1 MTHPMI
7 EEAARAID
15 PRAYRAWQSMYDFCI
30 SQGDSDAEA
39 KRHADASEGENIK
52 KAEDA
57 ALIACLI
64 AIKACENNQQGIV
77 DAEEGLLATYNEK
90 DFDMETKTLQ
100 FTRVTSAKQALLS
113 LRALSEQI
121 GEA

>member
-7 EEAARAID
+7 EEAVRA
-15 PRAYRAWQSMYDFCI
+15 AL
-30 SQGDSDAEA
+30 
-39 KRHADASEGENIK
+39 KSEGWSASSI
-52 KAEDA
+52 AEMERTKDNDWKVA
-57 ALIACLI
+57 VKFAITSCRI

-77 DAEEGLLATYNEK
+77 DAEEGLLAMYNEK

-100 FTRVTSAKQALLS
+100 FTRVTSAKQALFS

-121 GEA
+121 GTE